1 MANRV
6 IMKNRKATIETVVKA
21 SNYYNSL
28 TLLASAKYALTMAS
42 DDEKADAEKEVRKIE
57 GSETLTAS
65 YKEALTNVLS
75 NSFDALVL
83 SCVGNDNKPFGLF
96 TYIGT
101 DGKKP
106 KRVQEY
112 ASEQFAKHTEHNELL
127 KQFNSLL
134 FDLYTLNAQLV
145 TYPMDSTDDGFIFT
159 TDEGKKKWKGYRDK
173 VSELLQLFTHGD
185 GDLFYGIEMP
195 KVKDFSR
202 EVYVKPLLSKGGDI
216 KKVTS
221 KSVYDNIFSALRKYI
236 QEADMIDNSVK
247 TTPEKAPAKR
257 TPKKSA
263 PEKAPEKAPEA

>member
-1 MANRV
+1 MANRI
-6 IMKNRKATIETVVKA
+6 IMKNRKSTIETVMKA
-21 SNYYNSL
+21 SRYYDSL
-28 TLLASAKYALTMAS
+28 TRLAGAKYALAMAS
-42 DDEKADAEKEVRKIE
+42 EEDKEEAEKEVRTIE
-57 GSETLTAS
+57 GGENLTDS
-65 YKEALTNVLS
+65 FKEAFITVIS
-75 NSFDALVL
+75 NEFDALVL
-83 SCVGNDNKPFGLF
+83 ACVGIEDKPFSTF

-106 KRVQEY
+106 KRVQDIP
-112 ASEQFAKHTEHNELL
+112 SVQIAKRTKHNELL

-134 FDLYTLNAQLV
+134 SDLYTLNAQLV

-202 EVYVKPLLSKGGDI
+202 EIYVKPLLSKGGDI

-221 KSVYDNIFSALRKYI
+221 KSVCDNIFSALRKYI

-247 TTPEKAPAKR
+247 TTPEKAPTKR

-263 PEKAPEKAPEA
+263 PEKTEEKAQQ